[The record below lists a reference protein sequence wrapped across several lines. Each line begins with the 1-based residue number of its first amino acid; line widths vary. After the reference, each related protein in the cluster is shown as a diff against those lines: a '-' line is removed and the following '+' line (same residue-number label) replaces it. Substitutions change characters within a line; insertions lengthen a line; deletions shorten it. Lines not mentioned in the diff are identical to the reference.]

1 MTRKGEENMSKKILF
16 LGLSDSVLADAQ
28 QQLARPDLEVFR
40 GTSVEDVRSTL
51 ARTNIDHVFMGGGI
65 PSQPHLQMEMVW
77 AIFQSSATA
86 TVHMLDTSSG
96 PQGFVPFV
104 RAVLRGLADDEG

>member
-1 MTRKGEENMSKKILF
+1 MSKKILF

-40 GTSVEDVRSTL
+40 GTSVEDVRS
-51 ARTNIDHVFMGGGI
+51 NIDHVFMGGGI